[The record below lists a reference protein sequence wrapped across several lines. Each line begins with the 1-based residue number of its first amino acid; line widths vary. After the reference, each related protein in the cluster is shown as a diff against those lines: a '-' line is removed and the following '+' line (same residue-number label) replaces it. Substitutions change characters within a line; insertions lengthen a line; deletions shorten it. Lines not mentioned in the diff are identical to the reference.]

1 MKKIKILFAS
11 VLFCVM
17 GYTGYTAHEYATMS
31 DAEKM
36 MKANIEA
43 LTQDEGGGVIRLDAG
58 ELLDVVVEHSLNGKR
73 IVVLL
78 MVGTIA
84 KVKEIVM
91 NKIFMIVMIHPD
103 I

>member
-1 MKKIKILFAS
+1 M
-11 VLFCVM
+11 
-17 GYTGYTAHEYATMS
+17 
-31 DAEKM
+31 
-36 MKANIEA
+36 
-43 LTQDEGGGVIRLDAG
+43 
-58 ELLDVVVEHSLNGKR
+58 DVVVEHSLNGKR